1 MVSVFQRFMVI
12 VVLAAGLA
20 GCADEIEEQIGE
32 CEPGVSELSRV
43 DPTPPPGC

>member
-1 MVSVFQRFMVI
+1 MILAIRRMAVVVF
-12 VVLAAGLA
+12 LAAGLS
-20 GCADEIEEQIGE
+20 GCAAHLGE